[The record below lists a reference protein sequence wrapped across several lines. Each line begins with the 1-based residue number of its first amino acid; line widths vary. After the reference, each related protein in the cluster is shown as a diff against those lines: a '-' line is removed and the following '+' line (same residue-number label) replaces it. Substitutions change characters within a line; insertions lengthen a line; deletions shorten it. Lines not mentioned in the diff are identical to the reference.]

1 MYCIFTQLKKGTG
14 MSVAIYSILI
24 VLAIIL
30 IVLIV
35 KEHLAYK
42 KEFGASL
49 NREYNSRLKN
59 EFEGAEE

>member
-1 MYCIFTQLKKGTG
+1 

-24 VLAIIL
+24 VLAVIL

-42 KEFGASL
+42 KEFDASL
-49 NREYNSRLKN
+49 NRKYNSRLKN
-59 EFEGAEE
+59 EFEGAEN